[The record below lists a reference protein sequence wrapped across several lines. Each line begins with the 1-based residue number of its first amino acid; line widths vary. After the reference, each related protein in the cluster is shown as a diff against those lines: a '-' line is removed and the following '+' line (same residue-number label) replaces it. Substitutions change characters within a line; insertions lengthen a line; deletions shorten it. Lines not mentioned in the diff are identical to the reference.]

1 MASGGL
7 TRERFQE
14 YLTRF
19 NNNDP
24 SFIEFYHDDVVLE
37 IGNTEIRTARG
48 ILDFYRPVKE
58 HLVETVSVTHFVA
71 DATGIAAEIPTEF
84 RCFKD
89 WGPDNF
95 FRRAIKAGEVLRVVS
110 FGLYWVRDGRF
121 SHIKA
126 ARYKLVNDW
135 RMEA

>member
-1 MASGGL
+1 M

-24 SFIEFYHDDVVLE
+24 GFIEFYHDDVVLDLR
-37 IGNTEIRTARG
+37 GTEIRGARG

-58 HLVETVSVTHFVA
+58 HLRETVEVTHFVA
-71 DATGIAAEIPTEF
+71 DATGVAAEIPTEF
-84 RCFKD
+84 RCIKD

-95 FRRAIKAGEVLRVVS
+95 FQRRLTVGEVLRVVS
-110 FGLYWVRDGRF
+110 FGLYWVQDGRF
-121 SHIKA
+121 SRIKA

-135 RMEA
+135 RLEP